1 MDELENTGEVSQS
14 ATNSAPPVS
23 DENGSEYRP
32 RPARPFAP
40 RGADEKQAARGRKS
54 YLKHRDRILRE
65 SRVKYKKAE
74 RTPEWRA
81 ASHDRMSLAKK
92 RDWKK
97 MPSSKRH
104 KALEGFEAE
113 RAMQQA
119 KAAARRLELAWEI
132 IKRRYAGVPFND
144 IVQSTGLNVKVV
156 NAILRMVD
164 APEGNPYICDR
175 TETFT
180 RGSAISLM
188 QSLGYT
194 SPEFARVLKSRD
206 PDFRERRTTIWYT
219 GRQKKLAPFET
230 ELCRN
235 LRTDV
240 ARKLLAD
247 ATVNGLSNL
256 DSYDRSRLLV
266 TLFPR
271 LNREYK
277 LLLETLPS
285 LRLLGIAEATEK
297 GLANFVIE
305 RAAEEESNFELLLR
319 WLPGRKSDSGA
330 QPFNQDELALLRN
343 FAGPDLLAFLLFV
356 TPDCEASTQRIS
368 AGRISICAIV
378 CSRG

>member
-1 MDELENTGEVSQS
+1 M
-14 ATNSAPPVS
+14 
-23 DENGSEYRP
+23 
-32 RPARPFAP
+32 
-40 RGADEKQAARGRKS
+40 
-54 YLKHRDRILRE
+54 
-65 SRVKYKKAE
+65 
-74 RTPEWRA
+74 
-81 ASHDRMSLAKK
+81 
-92 RDWKK
+92 
-97 MPSSKRH
+97 
-104 KALEGFEAE
+104 
-113 RAMQQA
+113 
-119 KAAARRLELAWEI
+119 
-132 IKRRYAGVPFND
+132 
-144 IVQSTGLNVKVV
+144 
-156 NAILRMVD
+156 
-164 APEGNPYICDR
+164 
-175 TETFT
+175 
-180 RGSAISLM
+180 
-188 QSLGYT
+188 
-194 SPEFARVLKSRD
+194 
-206 PDFRERRTTIWYT
+206 
-219 GRQKKLAPFET
+219 
-230 ELCRN
+230 
-235 LRTDV
+235 
-240 ARKLLAD
+240 LAD